1 LPQVAVLACVCR
13 EERGATCYGAAST
26 FFNPMLLFSPRSRV
40 TPTIAA
46 GEPAI
51 SLRGDELNM
60 GSQNKHLKRDAV
72 NKHAG

>member
-1 LPQVAVLACVCR
+1 VGGSSGRFYLPQVAVLACVCR
-13 EERGATCYGAAST
+13 EERGATCHRAAST

-46 GEPAI
+46 GEPVI

-60 GSQNKHLKRDAV
+60 GFKITFET
-72 NKHAG
+72 